1 MDAGTGSDPSPSSP
15 AIDSN
20 LVQSPAPDPPADN
33 AGASLGETAS
43 PADPKPKPKRKPRA
57 ANPKPKAA
65 KERVVVEPVEP
76 VVVDAHFFAGMSSTL
91 KQLKRRD
98 RELRLSALSIV

>member
-1 MDAGTGSDPSPSSP
+1 MDAGTGSVPNPSSP

-20 LVQSPAPDPPADN
+20 VHSPAPDN
-33 AGASLGETAS
+33 AGANLNGAAAS
-43 PADPKPKPKRKPRA
+43 PEAAGEKKRKPRA
-57 ANPKPKAA
+57 PRAANTKSKDTSTTVA
-65 KERVVVEPVEP
+65 EPSS

>member
-1 MDAGTGSDPSPSSP
+1 MDVGTGSVPNPSSP

-20 LVQSPAPDPPADN
+20 VHPPAPDPPVGN
-33 AGASLGETAS
+33 AGASLGEAAS
-43 PADPKPKPKRKPRA
+43 PEAGGEKKRKPRA
-57 ANPKPKAA
+57 PRAANTKSKVTSTTVA
-65 KERVVVEPVEP
+65 EPSS

-98 RELRLSALSIV
+98 RELRLSSLQIV